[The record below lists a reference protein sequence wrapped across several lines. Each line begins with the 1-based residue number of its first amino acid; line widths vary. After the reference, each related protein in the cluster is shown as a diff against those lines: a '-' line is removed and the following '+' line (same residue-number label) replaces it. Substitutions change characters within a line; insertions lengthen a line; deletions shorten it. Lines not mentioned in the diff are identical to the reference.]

1 MKFRRTKGSPTPEIK
16 ERVKMWKAGKKWV
29 YGTLFFLG
37 MTTAMGTRSNTVAAA
52 EESNDTTTD
61 TNADSSASTVT
72 QGSTYALHNQ
82 GSSTSSVSDQTGS
95 SANSGADSSAVSA
108 DATSAADDTVKTD
121 ITGGN
126 AGSAAKTSSAA
137 SSSATQSSAANPDNS
152 ASVASKASSAAAVG
166 STASSVSVSQAS
178 AGSSASSTYSSDSTS
193 SVVSAASSVVTS
205 SAASEQQDVNVTQ
218 STPTDSGQT
227 SKLTPDIGYKSMLSV
242 AEVDALND
250 TADDPTTDS
259 TTGTDPTTTDTALP
273 DGFSVSDPD
282 YPTGVYHYAED
293 SDWYTFAEM
302 DTSAGKVSFAID
314 RATQTKV
321 QIGLVSG
328 SGDNLTIGSTQEL
341 TSGQKVTNFGGFAY
355 IFDDGDSMYV
365 VGSLTYIFDVM
376 QYPKG
381 EKTSQYSGFAFF
393 TPLQQSQTTNYVDQN
408 GNEIAGSVTMTGLT
422 GQKYDTQ
429 PSSEIT
435 GYEPTDSG
443 NTSGTMSPWMTNGQ
457 TRTQTV
463 YNSDGTKRGT
473 ITYTVVDV
481 NAGTIS
487 FNATPANKNTA
498 STSGTLTY
506 DVDTK
511 TAGDPGKAFSGYNV
525 PNPYLPQTTNITYTY
540 NASAVNLTI
549 KYVDSFGNTIKTDDT
564 VSAKFNEV
572 QAISYPPIDHYTVN
586 GDYAVDA
593 TNNPK
598 TFTPTTLDAD
608 ANTITLHY
616 IGDPATLTVEHVDQD
631 GNAIGTDTTLN
642 GKYGQTL
649 NVDGSDDSSFTIT
662 GYAGPN
668 ATETTL
674 TDGDNTNVLTL
685 TYTKI
690 GAYHI
695 TTPTGVTL
703 PTGVQ
708 ATTTYTMTDNSPV
721 AVATPTGYYI
731 PYLLGYAP
739 TAKDAQTGTD
749 IALTQV
755 DPDDITKGYVA
766 PDVSVLGNDDIN
778 ITYGEQDAQYTVQY
792 VSAKDQSVIAT
803 GTALTGQ
810 VGSNQSVTLDIPA
823 GYILGYNQT
832 DSRVN
837 YDNTLS
843 PLYEAD
849 GKTMKVDANGQPI
862 VALAV
867 VVPEGGTTYTVVI
880 DPLTLVDA
888 PTSIK
893 SPYYT
898 RTHRTFT
905 LTSTATVPANAPEGT
920 DLTVDNGQQN
930 VEYTR
935 DYWVDT
941 YGGKGAA
948 DTPLYYTSWNAPD
961 KTTLDALTVPTID
974 GFTATI
980 TLTENRT
987 GQGAEAGKDTNTYA
1001 DGDALNAALQE
1012 NVAQFVANS
1021 ANSESYAEE
1030 SGATVYTDTVTVT
1043 YVADAQTVVVQ
1054 LVDMTN
1060 PDTPTAVLDANG
1072 NPVGNLTFT
1081 GTSGATVDYAS
1092 QSLADKLYQ
1101 AGYVLINDG
1110 TLQTTK
1116 YDYNDAGNQ
1125 VAFVQYTKNNQYSV
1139 TPPNGQPAT
1148 TTYTTDPGD
1157 PTKATGTVP
1166 GVPGYTAQPV
1176 GGTLAKQPDGS
1187 YILTPTDPTQPAT
1200 VTYTAD
1206 NQTVTVEFVAAS
1218 DGTTDVKPSV
1228 TITGASDSNIDY
1240 TKDSGG
1246 KTINYVVD
1254 GYTLTTDGRDAT
1266 TKFDD
1271 DDAAGQTVTLKYT
1284 ANGDYTVTPPNGKP
1298 GTPTQYTTDPGD
1310 PTKVTGTVPNVPGYT
1325 PEVTGGSYKPVDPN
1339 DETKGYTL
1347 VPDDPAQPATV
1358 TYTANEQTVTV
1369 KFVDASDGT
1378 TDVKQ
1383 SVTITGDSDSDIDYT
1398 KDSDGKTIN
1407 YVVDGYTLTTDGRA
1421 GTTKFDDDDTANQ
1434 TVTLKY
1440 TANGDYTVTPPDGQP
1455 GTPVQYTTDP
1465 GDPTKVTGTVPN
1477 VPGYTPTSNNGTI
1490 TKQPDGSWVLTP
1502 TDPTQPATITYAAN
1516 EQTVTVKFIDASDST
1531 TEVKPSVTITGDSD
1545 STIDYT
1551 KDSDGKTISY
1561 VVDGY
1566 TLTTD
1571 GRAGTT
1577 KFDDDDT
1584 ANQTVTLTYT
1594 ANGDYTV
1601 TPPDGQPGTP
1611 VQYTT
1616 DPGDPT
1622 KVTGTVPNVPGYT
1635 PTSDN
1640 GTLTKQPDGSWVL
1653 IPTDPT
1659 QPATITY
1666 SANEQTVTVK
1676 FVDASDS
1683 TTDVK
1688 PSVTITGASGSS
1700 INYTK
1705 DGDGKTINYVVDG
1718 YTLTT
1723 DGRDNTEKF
1732 DDDDTANQT
1741 VILKYTAN
1749 GDYTVTPPNGKPGT
1763 PTQYTTDPGDPTKVT
1778 GTVPNVPGYTPTS
1791 NNGTITQQPD
1801 GSWVLKPA
1809 DPTQP
1814 ATVTYFG
1821 QEQTVNVNFLDMY
1834 DRKLKD
1840 TVVLTG
1846 ASDAVIDYS
1855 SIDKLISG
1863 YVLVTD
1869 RTSTVQNFDHDIAKN
1884 QDVNLVYFPTEITI
1898 KPGRPVYGN
1907 PAITGPKAPGT
1918 PIDRLNPDGP
1928 KYPTGVDDDSLNGSA
1943 TETIRYEK
1951 ADGSKVFDSYTHT
1964 ITYSRTATV
1973 NIVTGSVT
1981 YGAWVADGSD
1991 SFQDVESLQLDGYTP
2006 DQEVV
2011 KAVIDDSAVDVNL
2024 VVYYYPATMTVT
2036 PTDPKS
2042 TNTLV
2047 DPKNP
2052 VGPKYPAGVDQDN
2065 LNRTATETVRYVNGN
2080 DGSKMADSKTA
2091 TINYS
2096 RTATVNI
2103 VTGEVTYGAWKA
2115 DGSDTFPA
2123 LDSPTVTDYTPDQ
2136 ATVPAFK
2143 DDTAADMGL
2152 VVYYYP
2158 TTLTVKPDDP
2168 KNPDT
2173 PVDPK
2178 NPDGPKYPAG
2188 VDKDS
2193 LNRTATETVRYVNGN
2208 DGSKMADSK
2217 TATITYSR
2225 TATVNIATGEVT
2237 YGAWV
2242 ADGSDTFPALDST

>member
-121 ITGGN
+121 ITGEN

-152 ASVASKASSAAAVG
+152 ASVARKASSAAAVG

-987 GQGAEAGKDTNTYA
+987 GQGAESGKDTNTYA

-1030 SGATVYTDTVTVT
+1030 SGVTVYTDTVTVT
-1043 YVADAQTVVVQ
+1043 YVAEAQTVVVQ

-1101 AGYVLINDG
+1101 AGYVLTNDG
-1110 TLQTTK
+1110 TLQVTT

-1125 VAFVQYTKNNQYSV
+1125 TAFLQYTKNNQYTV

-1383 SVTITGDSDSDIDYT
+1383 SVTITGDSDSTIDYTKDSDGKTINYVVDGYTLTTDGRSTTTKFDDDDTTNQTVTLKYTANGDYTITPPNGKAGTPVQYTTDPGDPKKVTGTVPNVPGYTPTSDNGTLTKQPDGSWVLIPTDPTRPAKITYAANEQTVTVKFVDASDGTTDVKPSVTITGASDSDIDYT

-1477 VPGYTPTSNNGTI
+1477 VLGYTPTSNNGTI
-1490 TKQPDGSWVLTP
+1490 TKQ
-1502 TDPTQPATITYAAN
+1502 
-1516 EQTVTVKFIDASDST
+1516 
-1531 TEVKPSVTITGDSD
+1531 
-1545 STIDYT
+1545 
-1551 KDSDGKTISY
+1551 
-1561 VVDGY
+1561 
-1566 TLTTD
+1566 
-1571 GRAGTT
+1571 
-1577 KFDDDDT
+1577 
-1584 ANQTVTLTYT
+1584 
-1594 ANGDYTV
+1594 
-1601 TPPDGQPGTP
+1601 
-1611 VQYTT
+1611 
-1616 DPGDPT
+1616 
-1622 KVTGTVPNVPGYT
+1622 
-1635 PTSDN
+1635 
-1640 GTLTKQPDGSWVL
+1640 
-1653 IPTDPT
+1653 
-1659 QPATITY
+1659 
-1666 SANEQTVTVK
+1666 
-1676 FVDASDS
+1676 
-1683 TTDVK
+1683 
-1688 PSVTITGASGSS
+1688 
-1700 INYTK
+1700 
-1705 DGDGKTINYVVDG
+1705 
-1718 YTLTT
+1718 
-1723 DGRDNTEKF
+1723 
-1732 DDDDTANQT
+1732 
-1741 VILKYTAN
+1741 
-1749 GDYTVTPPNGKPGT
+1749 
-1763 PTQYTTDPGDPTKVT
+1763 
-1778 GTVPNVPGYTPTS
+1778 
-1791 NNGTITQQPD
+1791 
-1801 GSWVLKPA
+1801 
-1809 DPTQP
+1809 
-1814 ATVTYFG
+1814 
-1821 QEQTVNVNFLDMY
+1821 
-1834 DRKLKD
+1834 
-1840 TVVLTG
+1840 
-1846 ASDAVIDYS
+1846 
-1855 SIDKLISG
+1855 
-1863 YVLVTD
+1863 
-1869 RTSTVQNFDHDIAKN
+1869 
-1884 QDVNLVYFPTEITI
+1884 
-1898 KPGRPVYGN
+1898 
-1907 PAITGPKAPGT
+1907 
-1918 PIDRLNPDGP
+1918 
-1928 KYPTGVDDDSLNGSA
+1928 
-1943 TETIRYEK
+1943 
-1951 ADGSKVFDSYTHT
+1951 
-1964 ITYSRTATV
+1964 
-1973 NIVTGSVT
+1973 
-1981 YGAWVADGSD
+1981 
-1991 SFQDVESLQLDGYTP
+1991 
-2006 DQEVV
+2006 
-2011 KAVIDDSAVDVNL
+2011 
-2024 VVYYYPATMTVT
+2024 
-2036 PTDPKS
+2036 
-2042 TNTLV
+2042 
-2047 DPKNP
+2047 
-2052 VGPKYPAGVDQDN
+2052 
-2065 LNRTATETVRYVNGN
+2065 
-2080 DGSKMADSKTA
+2080 
-2091 TINYS
+2091 
-2096 RTATVNI
+2096 
-2103 VTGEVTYGAWKA
+2103 
-2115 DGSDTFPA
+2115 
-2123 LDSPTVTDYTPDQ
+2123 
-2136 ATVPAFK
+2136 
-2143 DDTAADMGL
+2143 
-2152 VVYYYP
+2152 
-2158 TTLTVKPDDP
+2158 
-2168 KNPDT
+2168 
-2173 PVDPK
+2173 
-2178 NPDGPKYPAG
+2178 
-2188 VDKDS
+2188 
-2193 LNRTATETVRYVNGN
+2193 
-2208 DGSKMADSK
+2208 
-2217 TATITYSR
+2217 
-2225 TATVNIATGEVT
+2225 
-2237 YGAWV
+2237 
-2242 ADGSDTFPALDST
+2242 